1 MDFMSKKRERGYTLL
16 EVMIVVALL
25 AVVVGVGYSIY
36 VMGIRAYTMAVR
48 RMEVQQNVRSAASFI
63 QRRLFTAAAS
73 DVEERYVNGLK
84 TLKIGNE
91 GFNLKDGTLRVNLN
105 FSNAGSPYNP
115 LAEGISHFDFAI
127 DGKRITVELAGG
139 EEGKDDYFRVEF
151 EVFLRH

>member
-1 MDFMSKKRERGYTLL
+1 MSKKSERGFTLL

-25 AVVVGVGYSIY
+25 AVVVGGSYSIY
-36 VMGIRAYTMAVR
+36 LMGVKAYVMSTRKI
-48 RMEVQQNVRSAASFI
+48 EVQQNVRSAASFI
-63 QRRLFTAAAS
+63 QRRLLTAAVS

-91 GFNLKDGTLRVNLN
+91 GFNLKDGTLRANLN
-105 FSNAGSPYNP
+105 FSNPDSPYNP

-139 EEGKDDYFRVEF
+139 EEGKEDYFKIEF
-151 EVFLRH
+151 EVLLRH